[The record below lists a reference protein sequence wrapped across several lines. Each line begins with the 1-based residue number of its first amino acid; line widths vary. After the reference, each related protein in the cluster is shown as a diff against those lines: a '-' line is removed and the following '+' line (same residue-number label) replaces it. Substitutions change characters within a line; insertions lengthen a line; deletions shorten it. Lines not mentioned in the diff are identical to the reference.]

1 MADVLK
7 KDLKLIFPQTGGAD
21 LAAGSLDFETVE
33 GRDNLAQALI
43 LRLLVG
49 RGELRALGHPRYG
62 SRIQELIGEPMDG
75 PNRELL
81 RRYVRRALR
90 EDPRVAEVT
99 RVDVLP
105 RKDAPGVVMVE
116 AAVRPATG
124 APLEVKVEID
134 VG

>member
-7 KDLKLIFPQTGGAD
+7 RDLRLHFLPTGGAD
-21 LAAGSLDFETVE
+21 LAASTVDFETVE
-33 GRDNLAQALI
+33 GRDNLAQALV

-49 RGELRALGHPRYG
+49 RGELSMLGHPRYG
-62 SRIQELIGEPMDG
+62 SRIHELVGEPMDV

-81 RRYVRRALR
+81 RRYVRRALM
-90 EDPRVAEVT
+90 EDPRVEEVT
-99 RVDVLP
+99 RVDVVP